1 MAYIAVNETAEF
13 VRLELNADGV
23 DYSAN
28 IAVAFDGAG
37 SANVLTVPAMQE
49 VTLNATPGTFRW
61 KQLDSLS
68 EQVVTT
74 SSTNSLEATIVL
86 DDTTFFANVGQT
98 QGIFTTTNN
107 KTETYFRLYWQ
118 GNSSGDRYVE
128 GKGYLTGVAPTVSP
142 DSPVWTSPLTIEIS
156 GDLTTGTVA

>member
-13 VRLELNADGV
+13 VRLELNADGE

-28 IAVAFDGAG
+28 IAVAFDGTG
-37 SANVLTVPAMQE
+37 SGNVLTVPAMQE

-61 KQLDSLS
+61 KQLDGLS

-86 DDTTFFANVGQT
+86 DDTTFFGNVGST

-118 GNSSGDRYVE
+118 GNSTGDRYVE
-128 GKGYLTGVAPTVSP
+128 GKGYLTGIAPTVSP